1 MYLGSAL
8 KKKNHKVEILDL
20 RLKKNAYSRLN
31 ETIKKFKPDI
41 VGVGLLTVESK
52 SAHQIVKDVKTIDPE
67 LIVIF
72 GGPHCE
78 AEPDLIL
85 KDNNI
90 DILVIGEGEN
100 TICELMDV
108 FKNNGSLDKVNG
120 IAYRDK
126 GNIIK
131 RLRGRNQIELP
142 PWMINEKT
150 SPKNKFLQGNI
161 VKTDRRGPIEDLNS
175 LKLDYGLLNVEDYFH
190 FSSSHDYLPS
200 SKRFLP
206 IFTSRGCPFECVYC
220 HNIFGKKIRYM
231 SAERVFKEIDFL
243 YKEYNVEEFHFLDDS
258 FNIDIN
264 RAKRI
269 FDLICDSGMKI
280 RITFPNGIRADFLD
294 EELIYKMKKAGVYR
308 VALGIESASE
318 RIMKMI
324 DKKSDINEIKVVTKK
339 LSSSKISTGGFFMLG
354 FPTET
359 REEISNTINF
369 ACSLDLTTA
378 IFSLVIPNPGTK
390 LWKSIKNN
398 DRNFD
403 PDDFENF
410 NAESVNLNQSCVSS
424 KELLKLQRTAYRK
437 FYLTP
442 WRIWKIYVLSP
453 DKIMVIRKFISK
465 LKFIVLK
472 N

>member
-1 MYLGSAL
+1 MSNRILFIRPPSKNISSVLPLGLMYLGSAL
-8 KKKNHKVEILDL
+8 KKKDHKVKILDL
-20 RLKKNAYSRLN
+20 RLKKNPYSRLN
-31 ETIKKFKPDI
+31 ETIEKFKPDV
-41 VGVGLLTVESK
+41 VGIGLLTIESK
-52 SAHQIVKDVKTIDPE
+52 SAHRIAKDVKRTDPN
-67 LIVIF
+67 LSVIF

-78 AEPDLIL
+78 AEPELIL
-85 KDNNI
+85 KDNNV

-100 TICELMDV
+100 TVCELMDA
-108 FKNNGSLDKVNG
+108 FKYSGSFDKVNG

-126 GNIIK
+126 GKIIK
-131 RLRGRNQIELP
+131 NRPRE
-142 PWMINEKT
+142 
-150 SPKNKFLQGNI
+150 
-161 VKTDRRGPIEDLNS
+161 PIEDLNS
-175 LKLDYGLLNVEDYFH
+175 LKLDYGLVNVEDYFH

-231 SAERVFKEIDFL
+231 SAERVLREIEFL

-258 FNIDIN
+258 FNIDIQ

-269 FDLICDSGMKI
+269 FDLIYDSGMNI
-280 RITFPNGIRADFLD
+280 RIAFPNGIRTDFID
-294 EELIYKMKKAGVYR
+294 EELIHKMKKAGVYR
-308 VALGIESASE
+308 IALGIESGSE
-318 RIMKMI
+318 RIIKMI
-324 DKKSDINEIKVVTKK
+324 NKKSDINEIKVVTKK

-359 REEISNTINF
+359 REEISDTINF

-378 IFSLVIPNPGTK
+378 IFSFVIPNPGTD
-390 LWKSIKNN
+390 LWKCIKSY
-398 DRNFD
+398 DRNLD

-424 KELLKLQRTAYRK
+424 KELLKLQRMAYRK

-453 DKIMVIRKFISK
+453 DKIMVMRKFLSK
-465 LKFIVLK
+465 LKFILF
-472 N
+472 

>member
-1 MYLGSAL
+1 MSNRILFIRPPSKNISSVLPLGLMYLGSAL
-8 KKKNHKVEILDL
+8 KKKDHKVKILDL
-20 RLKKNAYSRLN
+20 RLKKNPYSRLN
-31 ETIKKFKPDI
+31 ETIEKFKPDV
-41 VGVGLLTVESK
+41 VGIGLLTIESK
-52 SAHQIVKDVKTIDPE
+52 SAHRIAKDVKRTDPN
-67 LIVIF
+67 LSVIF

-78 AEPDLIL
+78 AEPELIL
-85 KDNNI
+85 KDNNV

-100 TICELMDV
+100 TVCELMDA
-108 FKNNGSLDKVNG
+108 FKYNGSFDKVNG

-126 GNIIK
+126 GKIIK
-131 RLRGRNQIELP
+131 NRPRE
-142 PWMINEKT
+142 
-150 SPKNKFLQGNI
+150 
-161 VKTDRRGPIEDLNS
+161 PIEDLNS
-175 LKLDYGLLNVEDYFH
+175 LKLDYGLVNVEDYFH

-231 SAERVFKEIDFL
+231 SAERVLREIEFL

-258 FNIDIN
+258 FNIDIQ

-269 FDLICDSGMKI
+269 FDLICDSGMNI
-280 RITFPNGIRADFLD
+280 RIAFPNGIRTDFID

-308 VALGIESASE
+308 IALGIESGSE
-318 RIMKMI
+318 RIIKMI
-324 DKKSDINEIKVVTKK
+324 NKKSDINEIKVVTKK

-354 FPTET
+354 FPAET
-359 REEISNTINF
+359 REEISNTIDF
-369 ACSLDLTTA
+369 ACSLNLTTA
-378 IFSLVIPNPGTK
+378 IFSFVIPNPGTE
-390 LWKSIKNN
+390 LWKCIKSDDKNL
-398 DRNFD
+398 D

-410 NAESVNLNQSCVSS
+410 NAESINLNQSCVSS
-424 KELLKLQRTAYRK
+424 EELLKLQQMAYRK

-453 DKIMVIRKFISK
+453 DKIMVMRKFLSK
-465 LKFIVLK
+465 LKFILFQ

>member
-1 MYLGSAL
+1 MSNRILLIRPPSENISSVLPLGLMYLGSAL
-8 KKKNHKVEILDL
+8 KKKNCKIKILDL
-20 RLKKNAYSRLN
+20 RLKKNAYSCLN

-41 VGVGLLTVESK
+41 VGIGLLTVESK
-52 SAHQIVKDVKTIDPE
+52 SAHQIVKDVKAIDPD
-67 LIVIF
+67 LMVIF

-100 TICELMDV
+100 TVCELIDV
-108 FKNNGSLDKVNG
+108 FKYNGLLDKVNG
-120 IAYRDK
+120 IAYRDNGK
-126 GNIIK
+126 TIK
-131 RLRGRNQIELP
+131 NRPRE
-142 PWMINEKT
+142 
-150 SPKNKFLQGNI
+150 
-161 VKTDRRGPIEDLNS
+161 PIEDLNS
-175 LKLDYGLLNVEDYFH
+175 LKLDYDLINVEDYFH

-231 SAERVFKEIDFL
+231 SAERVFTEIEFL
-243 YKEYNVEEFHFLDDS
+243 YKKYNVEEFHFLDDS

-269 FDLICDSGMKI
+269 FDLICDSGMNVG
-280 RITFPNGIRADFLD
+280 ITFPNGIRTDFID
-294 EELIYKMKKAGVYR
+294 EELIHKMKKAGVYR

-318 RIMKMI
+318 RIIKMI
-324 DKKSDINEIKVVTKK
+324 NKKSDINEIKVVTKK
-339 LSSSKISTGGFFMLG
+339 LNSSKISTGGFFMLG

-378 IFSLVIPNPGTK
+378 IFSFVIPNPGTK
-390 LWKSIKNN
+390 LWEKIHNN
-398 DRNFD
+398 DRNLD

-410 NAESVNLNQSCVSS
+410 NAQSVNFNRSCVSS
-424 KELLKLQRTAYRK
+424 KELRKLQRMAYRK

-453 DKIMVIRKFISK
+453 DKIMTIKKFISK
-465 LKFIVLK
+465 LKFLLLVMLMRK
-472 N
+472 KR